1 MTSGYP
7 RYGRRKGGRIK
18 PAVEGKMEDREV
30 YRLDE
35 MGQEYNDIVGKKS
48 STDKII
54 DMIMIKN
61 FRS

>member
-7 RYGRRKGGRIK
+7 RYGRRKGDRIK
-18 PAVEGKMEDREV
+18 PAAEGKMEDKEV
-30 YRLDE
+30 YQLE
-35 MGQEYNDIVGKKS
+35 EIWQEYNDIVGKKS